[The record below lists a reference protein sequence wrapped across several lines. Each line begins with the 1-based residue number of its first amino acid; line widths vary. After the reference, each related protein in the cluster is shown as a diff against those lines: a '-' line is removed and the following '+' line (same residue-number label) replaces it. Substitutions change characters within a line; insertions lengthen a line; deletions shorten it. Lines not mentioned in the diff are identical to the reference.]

1 MDRDIQVHTQDRDRL
16 KAELQHLVDR
26 FRGLGYER
34 CDVFFGWAWRTGRD
48 ESDIA
53 WKSVNVEL
61 SDVAAEI
68 ERAEADGLGEFGGD
82 DVCITFEGRALEFK
96 FCHHGGLHLFFSEP
110 DEDTQHFWGR
120 WKAEGLEPSQ
130 YEKAEGSSDWRRVVE
145 SSRSQGD
152 GAESR

>member
-53 WKSVNVEL
+53 WKRVNVEL

-82 DVCITFEGRALEFK
+82 DVRITFEGRALEFQ
-96 FCHHGGLHLFFSEP
+96 FCHAVHRGTDAKPSFPRTRPREP
-110 DEDTQHFWGR
+110 GMIE
-120 WKAEGLEPSQ
+120 
-130 YEKAEGSSDWRRVVE
+130 
-145 SSRSQGD
+145 RSG
-152 GAESR
+152 